1 MKRPLRIGL
10 INQGGAGWIGG
21 AEYIRNLVL
30 ALGRLPAEERAEFEF
45 CLISGRAIDVALAAQ
60 LQPHLARIYDLSSAL
75 PAPTIP
81 RRLRWRAERDFGGK
95 KNPRFADFV
104 AAEGFDFLYP
114 LTYDNV
120 FNIDVALPLSPM
132 MRTCRWAGWI
142 PDFQH
147 RFLPEFFTEKEL
159 AKRDAN
165 IATLVGEARL
175 VVFSSASAEEDF
187 RRLYPG
193 QPVRTEV
200 LRFFTS
206 PNPAW
211 FADSP
216 EAVRQR
222 FHLPDR
228 FLLVSNQFWQ
238 HKNHAVVFEAL
249 ALLRDRGIT
258 VDAVFTGEPSDFRN
272 PGYFNSLLRRPY
284 ELGIAAQ
291 VHVLGLI
298 GRAEQIQLMRRC
310 LAVVQPSLFE
320 GWSTVLEDARALG
333 RPVIASDL
341 PVHLEQ
347 RPPGCRFFERKSPE
361 HLAAVL
367 AEALPALQ
375 PGPDADGEAVAR
387 AAAEQA
393 MSDYGRRVLEI
404 IKTGMSDE
412 L

>member
-165 IATLVGEARL
+165 IATLVGEARRGTTTS
-175 VVFSSASAEEDF
+175 VEARTFASADSF
-187 RRLYPG
+187 G
-193 QPVRTEV
+193 APVSIELRPTESV
-200 LRFFTS
+200 
-206 PNPAW
+206 A
-211 FADSP
+211 
-216 EAVRQR
+216 
-222 FHLPDR
+222 
-228 FLLVSNQFWQ
+228 
-238 HKNHAVVFEAL
+238 
-249 ALLRDRGIT
+249 
-258 VDAVFTGEPSDFRN
+258 
-272 PGYFNSLLRRPY
+272 
-284 ELGIAAQ
+284 
-291 VHVLGLI
+291 
-298 GRAEQIQLMRRC
+298 
-310 LAVVQPSLFE
+310 
-320 GWSTVLEDARALG
+320 STVKVTR
-333 RPVIASDL
+333 
-341 PVHLEQ
+341 
-347 RPPGCRFFERKSPE
+347 
-361 HLAAVL
+361 
-367 AEALPALQ
+367 
-375 PGPDADGEAVAR
+375 ADGPRTAR
-387 AAAEQA
+387 AASVVTSLNCFCIQLSRNGLPTATVSESSWIA
-393 MSDYGRRVLEI
+393 RPILPSNH
-404 IKTGMSDE
+404 SA
-412 L
+412 